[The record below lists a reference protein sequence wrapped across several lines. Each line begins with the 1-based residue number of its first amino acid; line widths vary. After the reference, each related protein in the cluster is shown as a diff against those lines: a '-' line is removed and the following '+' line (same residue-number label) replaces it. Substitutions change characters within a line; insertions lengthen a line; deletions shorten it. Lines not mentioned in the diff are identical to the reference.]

1 MSNKKFIAFRRKR
14 QGKTNYR
21 KRLEML
27 KSGSLR
33 LVVRTSLRHVN
44 VQLVEYSVDGDKT
57 LLTVNSKELAKF
69 GWKNYGRNI
78 PVAYLAGYLCG
89 KKALKKDI
97 KNAILDQGLRSAR
110 QGTVNFSVLKG
121 VIDAGIEIPHDPS
134 IFPSEDRIIGKHIS
148 EDVEKMFV
156 SVKDKVEKSEQ

>member
-33 LVVRTSLRHVN
+33 LVVRTSLKYVN

-57 LLTVNSKELAKF
+57 LLTVNSKELGQF
-69 GWKNYGRNI
+69 GWKKYGRNI

-134 IFPSEDRIIGKHIS
+134 IFPSEDRIVGKHIS